1 MHLIMVTGT
10 FCCFVG
16 SGEDGCV
23 NANNPWKDGWM
34 DEYGDLTIS
43 LSSVLMSQNFFKC
56 SSN

>member
-16 SGEDGCV
+16 LGEDGCV

-34 DEYGDLTIS
+34 NMVT
-43 LSSVLMSQNFFKC
+43 
-56 SSN
+56 

>member
-34 DEYGDLTIS
+34 NMGLNY
-43 LSSVLMSQNFFKC
+43 
-56 SSN
+56 